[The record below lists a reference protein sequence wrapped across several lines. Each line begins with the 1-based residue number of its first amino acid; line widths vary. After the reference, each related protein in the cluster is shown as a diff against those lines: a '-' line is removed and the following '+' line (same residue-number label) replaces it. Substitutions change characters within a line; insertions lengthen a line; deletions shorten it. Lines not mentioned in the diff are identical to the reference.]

1 MVQLNPLQDRITN
14 MKKYVIMFM
23 IAMLSLIP
31 SISYSQTPPASSS
44 ATATMSKE
52 DIEKIRQQLDQLN
65 KAMDG
70 AAGSPSAATP
80 SKSVGDVAAGSPSAA
95 TPGKSVGD
103 VADKALG
110 MFSGAIASL
119 SSTMQKV
126 APEVWRIMIRQQYAK
141 AISMMSFPLLTL
153 AVITLYSIIIR
164 KMWKTVEYD
173 KKYEVPDERVFQ
185 IAMADIAPLIF
196 GVIFGMILAYHFS
209 EAIPL
214 LLNPEYY
221 AIKDLLKMILSPGTM
236 N

>member
-1 MVQLNPLQDRITN
+1 
-14 MKKYVIMFM
+14 MFM

-31 SISYSQTPPASSS
+31 SIAYSQTPPASSS

-52 DIEKIRQQLDQLN
+52 DLEKIRQQLDQLS

-70 AAGSPSAATP
+70 AAGAPSTAA
-80 SKSVGDVAAGSPSAA
+80 
-95 TPGKSVGD
+95 PGKTVGD

-119 SSTMQKV
+119 SATMQKV
-126 APEVWRIMIRQQYAK
+126 APEVWRIMIRQQHAK
-141 AISMMSFPLLTL
+141 AISMISFPLLTL
-153 AVITLYSIIIR
+153 VVVALYSTIINKI
-164 KMWKTVEYD
+164 WKRVEYD
-173 KKYEVPDERVFQ
+173 AKYGVPEERVLQ
-185 IAMADIAPLIF
+185 IVFSFITPLIV
-196 GVIFGMILAYHFS
+196 GVIFGMILVYNLS
-209 EAIPL
+209 EAIPF